1 MIVRDEAEP
10 VALRARLARMRE
22 AASRDSAPRL
32 ARRRADLTALERIVR
47 GHPKELARAIAAD
60 FGGRSAHETELLE
73 LFPTLEAARH
83 ARRNLAFWMKPEPVR
98 IAPYFWPARARILRR
113 PLGVIGIIAAWNYP
127 LLLTFGP
134 LVGALAAGNR
144 ALLKMS
150 ELTPHTAELVAR
162 LVAGAFAPDHVGI
175 VSGDA
180 RTGRAFAALPLD
192 HLLFTGATETGRNVM
207 RAAAAN
213 LTPVTLELGGKSP
226 AIVGADAPIARAA
239 ARIMSGKCR
248 NAGQTCIAPDYVL
261 LPEGATDAFVA
272 AARNSVVRRYPDL
285 RTTPEYTGIVSDAH
299 FARLTGLLDDAAA
312 KGAAIVALHPQFDRP
327 DAITRRMPPAIVT
340 GVRDDMRI
348 ANEEIFGPILAAR
361 TYRTL
366 DEAIAYVN
374 ARPNPLALYYFG
386 AAAADVARVLDRTN
400 SGGACINDV
409 MLQFPQ
415 DALPFG
421 GVGPSGMGAY
431 HGRAGFETFSH
442 RKAVFEQAALSGFA
456 LLEPPYGRRFAAI
469 LRMLKR

>member
-1 MIVRDEAEP
+1 MIVRDEDESAT
-10 VALRARLARMRE
+10 LRGRLARMRE
-22 AASRDSAPRL
+22 RAARDVPPL
-32 ARRRADLTALERIVR
+32 ELRRAHLATLEQIVR
-47 GHPKELARAIAAD
+47 GHGASIARAIAAD
-60 FGGRSAHETELLE
+60 FARSTHETDLLE
-73 LFPTLEAARH
+73 LFPTLEAARY
-83 ARRNLAFWMKPEPVR
+83 ARRNLADWLKPQRVP
-98 IAPYFWPARARILRR
+98 IAPYFWPARARVIRR
-113 PLGVIGIIAAWNYP
+113 PLGVVGIIAAWNYP

-134 LVGALAAGNR
+134 LIGALAAGNA

-150 ELTPHTAELVAR
+150 ELTPHTNELLAR
-162 LVAGAFAPDHVGI
+162 LTADAFATDHVAI
-175 VSGDA
+175 VSGGA
-180 RTGRAFAALPLD
+180 RTGKAFAALPFD
-192 HLLFTGATETGRNVM
+192 HLLFTGSTETGRSVM
-207 RAAAAN
+207 RAAAGN

-226 AIVGADAPIARAA
+226 AIVGLDAAVGVAA

-261 LPEGATDAFVA
+261 LPEGATDAFIA
-272 AARNSVVRRYPDL
+272 AARGYVAARYPNL
-285 RTTPEYTGIVSDAH
+285 RTTRDYTGIVNDAH
-299 FARLTGLLDDAAA
+299 FARLTDLLADAAQ
-312 KGAAIVALHPQFDRP
+312 KGASVVALHAHFDRP
-327 DAITRRMPPAIVT
+327 DPATRRMPPAIVT

-348 ANEEIFGPILAAR
+348 AHEEIFGPILAAR

-374 ARPNPLALYYFG
+374 DRPSPLAVYYFG
-386 AAAADVARVLDRTN
+386 TAAADIARVLERTT

-442 RKAVFEQAALSGFA
+442 RKAVFEQAKVSGFA
-456 LLEPPYGRRFAAI
+456 LLEPPYGRRFRAI
-469 LRMLKR
+469 LRILRR

>member
-1 MIVRDEAEP
+1 
-10 VALRARLARMRE
+10 
-22 AASRDSAPRL
+22 
-32 ARRRADLTALERIVR
+32 
-47 GHPKELARAIAAD
+47 
-60 FGGRSAHETELLE
+60 
-73 LFPTLEAARH
+73 
-83 ARRNLAFWMKPEPVR
+83 
-98 IAPYFWPARARILRR
+98 
-113 PLGVIGIIAAWNYP
+113 
-127 LLLTFGP
+127 
-134 LVGALAAGNR
+134 
-144 ALLKMS
+144 
-150 ELTPHTAELVAR
+150 
-162 LVAGAFAPDHVGI
+162 
-175 VSGDA
+175 
-180 RTGRAFAALPLD
+180 
-192 HLLFTGATETGRNVM
+192 
-207 RAAAAN
+207 
-213 LTPVTLELGGKSP
+213 
-226 AIVGADAPIARAA
+226 
-239 ARIMSGKCR
+239 
-248 NAGQTCIAPDYVL
+248 
-261 LPEGATDAFVA
+261 
-272 AARNSVVRRYPDL
+272 
-285 RTTPEYTGIVSDAH
+285 VSDAH